1 MPSDQWVV
9 LIHSSC
15 LEGSE
20 RELWGHFPVCF
31 LGVGRGP
38 VYISILYH
46 LFSLFKPLSA
56 PPTPSNYSCTPLE
69 ADGGEAISYQGI
81 RHREVVT

>member
-20 RELWGHFPVCF
+20 RELWGHLPVYF

-38 VYISILYH
+38 IYISILLNPFLH
-46 LFSLFKPLSA
+46 LQPHPTIPVLHWRRTELKPFH
-56 PPTPSNYSCTPLE
+56 
-69 ADGGEAISYQGI
+69 I
-81 RHREVVT
+81 RESDTER